1 MRVSGIVAAAGMG
14 VRFGSVV
21 PKQFL
26 PLNGRPV
33 LYHSVNAML
42 LADFIQEVVVAVHT
56 DYMEQATLAMQDL
69 MSVKPVRLVEGGAS
83 RQESVKNA
91 LLATDPALNWVAVH
105 DGARP
110 LVTPDV
116 IEELCILAKD
126 LGAALLAAPVMDT
139 VKETDEDGLILRTI
153 PRDRLFLAQ
162 TPQVC
167 KKADLLRAY
176 EEADKKGL
184 SFTDEAGLL
193 ELIGVPVAVMSS
205 DWTNLKITEPVDL
218 QLAELILQARNSE
231 KTKDTTK
238 FPSTAQV
245 RAHLSFPAHK
255 AASPCE
261 MPRIRVGMGYDAHRL
276 TAGRRL
282 VLGGVEIPFD
292 FGLDGHSD
300 ADVLTHA
307 LCDAILGAMG
317 EGDIGCHFPDSD
329 MRYKDIS
336 SLLLLKEVV
345 KLAHARGFSVENADI
360 TLVAQAPK
368 LAPYFQE
375 MRGNIAEIC
384 AAPAACIN
392 IKATTTEGMGFAGK
406 GEGMACYATVLVAKQ
421 VS

>member
-1 MRVSGIVAAAGMG
+1 MQNLNSGVSGIVAAAGMG
-14 VRFGSVV
+14 VRFGSLV

-26 PLNGRPV
+26 PLNGKTV
-33 LYHSVNAML
+33 LYHSVHAML
-42 LADFIQEVVVAVHT
+42 SAASIQEVVVAVHA
-56 DYMEQATLAMQDL
+56 DYMEQAALALQDL

-91 LLATDPALNWVAVH
+91 LLATDPGLHWVAVH

-110 LVTPDV
+110 LVTPDA
-116 IEELCILAKD
+116 IEELCVLAKD
-126 LGAALLAAPVMDT
+126 MGAALLAAPVRDT

-176 EEADKKGL
+176 EEADIKGFFL
-184 SFTDEAGLL
+184 TDEAGLL

-205 DWTNLKITEPVDL
+205 DWTNLKITEPADL
-218 QLAELILQARNSE
+218 KLAELILHARGSK
-231 KTKDTTK
+231 KTEESSKYCD
-238 FPSTAQV
+238 SSLH
-245 RAHLSFPAHK
+245 RHEGSFQK
-255 AASPCE
+255 TN
-261 MPRIRVGMGYDAHRL
+261 IRVGMGYDAHRL

-336 SLLLLKEVV
+336 SLLLLKEVMR
-345 KLAHARGFSVENADI
+345 LACEHGFSLINADI
-360 TLVAQAPK
+360 TMVAQRPK
-368 LAPYFQE
+368 LSSFFGRMKA
-375 MRGNIAEIC
+375 RIAEIC
-384 AAPAACIN
+384 AVHAACIN